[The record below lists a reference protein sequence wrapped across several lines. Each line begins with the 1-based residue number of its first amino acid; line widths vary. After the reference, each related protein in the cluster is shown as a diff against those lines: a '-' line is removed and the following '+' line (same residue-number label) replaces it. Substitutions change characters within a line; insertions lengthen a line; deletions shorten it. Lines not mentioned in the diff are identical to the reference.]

1 MDEKEIDWKQQ
12 AVDILLNVID
22 NGLMDE
28 QAIGRFTYYYM
39 YALWDTTSKLENGR
53 EIYCKIKSYLENIN
67 IRRLRKQDKII
78 VGFIAN
84 YSATWIGDDLYRLLE
99 QSAKFE
105 PYIFL
110 IANHVRGQSN
120 EQIIE
125 EYEKNLKYFQSRN
138 LRVVQTLNF
147 DTGVQYT
154 WEQIGVKP
162 QLCIWLTPWI
172 DLFREHFYLMN
183 YSLDILHTYIPYGF
197 MIDNN
202 KNGNLFQEEFNMC
215 IHNVSWKIF
224 EETISSVKMA
234 EKYAFVGDSNAVFTG
249 YPKMD
254 AFYKKDMPDNSI
266 WDDLLQKSGNP
277 DAKKIIYAPHHTLVN
292 EVINFSTFASN
303 YLYFLE
309 IAEKLQD
316 QTVWVFKPHPQLKY
330 KAVREGVFKN
340 VSEWDAYL
348 EKWRKLKNA
357 CVVEEGMYHNLFL
370 KSDAMILDSISF
382 LAEYLY
388 VHRPLLVL
396 RKEGQYFNDFGNKLM
411 EVHYSVQG
419 TDKQSIEEFIE
430 NVVLNEN
437 DVMKNAREKFFIEN
451 LDYVDMLGQNAAA
464 NIFEHISRELDC

>member
-1 MDEKEIDWKQQ
+1 M
-12 AVDILLNVID
+12 
-22 NGLMDE
+22 
-28 QAIGRFTYYYM
+28 
-39 YALWDTTSKLENGR
+39 
-53 EIYCKIKSYLENIN
+53 
-67 IRRLRKQDKII
+67 
-78 VGFIAN
+78 
-84 YSATWIGDDLYRLLE
+84 
-99 QSAKFE
+99 
-105 PYIFL
+105 
-110 IANHVRGQSN
+110 
-120 EQIIE
+120 
-125 EYEKNLKYFQSRN
+125 
-138 LRVVQTLNF
+138 TL
-147 DTGVQYT
+147 
-154 WEQIGVKP
+154 
-162 QLCIWLTPWI
+162 
-172 DLFREHFYLMN
+172 
-183 YSLDILHTYIPYGF
+183 
-197 MIDNN
+197 
-202 KNGNLFQEEFNMC
+202 
-215 IHNVSWKIF
+215 
-224 EETISSVKMA
+224 
-234 EKYAFVGDSNAVFTG
+234 
-249 YPKMD
+249 
-254 AFYKKDMPDNSI
+254 
-266 WDDLLQKSGNP
+266 
-277 DAKKIIYAPHHTLVN
+277 HHTLVN

-309 IAEKLQD
+309 IAEKFQD